1 MFLFVIQSTHQSGIN
16 NYTSKIDNCRV
27 TEAELKYSEESL
39 ADNKK
44 RLAHMKQELEA
55 ASYDAKIKAKAAESR
70 ELEVQRD
77 NLQKELAS
85 LNKQNETRAKL
96 GVIRADKEKKEQ
108 ALQSG

>member
-1 MFLFVIQSTHQSGIN
+1 M
-16 NYTSKIDNCRV
+16 

-55 ASYDAKIKAKAAESR
+55 ASYDTKIKAKAAESR